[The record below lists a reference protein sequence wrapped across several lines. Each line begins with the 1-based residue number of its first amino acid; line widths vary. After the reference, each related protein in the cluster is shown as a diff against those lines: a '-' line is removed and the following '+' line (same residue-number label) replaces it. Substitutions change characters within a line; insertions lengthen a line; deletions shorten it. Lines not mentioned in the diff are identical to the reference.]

1 MNESKE
7 VIDFVKKNQTPAF
20 LRVKTMR
27 YKEHVGPG
35 EDLHIGYRSQIEMDN
50 WKSKDPLIS
59 NQSLDEIATKI
70 KLEIEEAISFAYNSP
85 FPTQADLL
93 TDVY

>member
-1 MNESKE
+1 
-7 VIDFVKKNQTPAF
+7 
-20 LRVKTMR
+20 
-27 YKEHVGPG
+27 
-35 EDLHIGYRSQIEMDN
+35 MDN